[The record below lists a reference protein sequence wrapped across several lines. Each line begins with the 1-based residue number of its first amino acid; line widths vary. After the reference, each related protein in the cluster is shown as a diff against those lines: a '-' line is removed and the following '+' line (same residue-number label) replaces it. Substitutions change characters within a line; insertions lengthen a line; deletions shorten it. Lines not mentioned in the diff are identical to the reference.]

1 LSCQLRDILWNVS
14 NGTLE
19 DFDDVVT
26 DELATPGRA
35 RAASDARPGVAM
47 SITREAESL
56 STS

>member
-26 DELATPGRA
+26 DELSRA
-35 RAASDARPGVAM
+35 RGK
-47 SITREAESL
+47 
-56 STS
+56 